1 MKKLAIFFTFSVLCI
16 SGCSQIQL
24 GNRPQTTKDET
35 PIKHVVCDQGDVNCF
50 VDARYKDLKS
60 CEYHKRFS
68 GMLCD
73 SYSEKGKMICED
85 VEYERSIQT
94 PSYCLPD

>member
-1 MKKLAIFFTFSVLCI
+1 MKNLVIFILFPVLSI
-16 SGCSQIQL
+16 LGCSQSQIKK
-24 GNRPQTTKDET
+24 GPQDTKGET

-50 VDARYKDLKS
+50 VDARYKDLQS
-60 CEYHKRFS
+60 CEYHRRFA

-73 SYSEKGKMICED
+73 SFSEKGKMSCED
-85 VEYERSIQT
+85 VEYERAIQT

>member
-1 MKKLAIFFTFSVLCI
+1 MYKLAFFLLFSSGIC
-16 SGCSQIQL
+16 GCSQMQI
-24 GNRPQTTKDET
+24 GNSPQTTKGET

-68 GMLCD
+68 SMLCD
-73 SYSEKGKMICED
+73 SYLEKGKMICED

>member
-1 MKKLAIFFTFSVLCI
+1 MKKLAFFLLFPVLGI
-16 SGCSQIQL
+16 GGCSQSQL
-24 GNRPQTTKDET
+24 AHGPQSTKGET

-73 SYSEKGKMICED
+73 SYSEKGKMVCED